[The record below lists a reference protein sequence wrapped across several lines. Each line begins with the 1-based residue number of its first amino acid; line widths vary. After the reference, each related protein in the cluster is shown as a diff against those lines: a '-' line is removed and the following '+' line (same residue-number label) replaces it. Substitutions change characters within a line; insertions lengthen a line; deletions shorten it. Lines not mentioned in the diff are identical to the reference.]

1 MQGISFFGFG
11 RFFFGFVFWPFFS
24 SQVFRCYLWMSI
36 FQGLC
41 SRQWG
46 VTNQA
51 ALRKANGNFCRALL
65 IAVKAPRQIQYRHG
79 YIYVSMQISSY
90 ICVKLEQERE
100 GETERVW
107 VWVIKAM
114 QIAATS
120 AIGPLSAR
128 NFSLIIIVHQDA
140 TPLTS
145 LSLSPSLCNLC
156 VQPISGSKALN
167 EPNSTAKCHQQQQE
181 QPVHGQ
187 GSRGRKG
194 KGSEWREG
202 GAAGWGS
209 QSGSLLKCCTN
220 FICKLWQ
227 KRGLYANLHCTLWQG
242 VMQRGEGVKWGG
254 FAIPG
259 SGFVRP
265 CCGIACTP
273 RTAT

>member
-11 RFFFGFVFWPFFS
+11 RFFSWFCFWPFFS
-24 SQVFRCYLWMSI
+24 FQVFRCYLWMSI

-90 ICVKLEQERE
+90 ICVKLEEQRE
-100 GETERVW
+100 GGREVETERERVW

-120 AIGPLSAR
+120 AIDPLSAR

-140 TPLTS
+140 APLP
-145 LSLSPSLCNLC
+145 SLSPSLSL
-156 VQPISGSKALN
+156 
-167 EPNSTAKCHQQQQE
+167 STAC
-181 QPVHGQ
+181 VY
-187 GSRGRKG
+187 
-194 KGSEWREG
+194 
-202 GAAGWGS
+202 S
-209 QSGSLLKCCTN
+209 QSAAA
-220 FICKLWQ
+220 
-227 KRGLYANLHCTLWQG
+227 R
-242 VMQRGEGVKWGG
+242 R
-254 FAIPG
+254 
-259 SGFVRP
+259 
-265 CCGIACTP
+265 
-273 RTAT
+273 